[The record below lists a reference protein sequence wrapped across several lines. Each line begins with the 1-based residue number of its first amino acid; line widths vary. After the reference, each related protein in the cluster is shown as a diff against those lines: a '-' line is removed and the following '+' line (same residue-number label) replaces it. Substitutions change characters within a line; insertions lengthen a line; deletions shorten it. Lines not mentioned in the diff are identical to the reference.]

1 MNIDLSLFPTT
12 FDALHVGLAAV
23 VLALLVLQILFLT
36 IAFIAV
42 YRKPAAGLPLA
53 TAAAPMVIEKAPE
66 PKPEK
71 APEPKAAEK
80 PAPAPVEIVKTETVV
95 VKEIVKEATPEAAL
109 QLLGL
114 LQKEARF
121 IDFTQENMGQYSDA
135 DIGAVARVVH
145 DGCRKVLK
153 QHFELEPIRTE
164 EEGKRIT
171 LPKGYD
177 ASSVRITGN
186 IVGSAPFT
194 GTLVHRGWKAAEI
207 KLPKITEGHDVK
219 IIAAAEVEL

>member
-1 MNIDLSLFPTT
+1 MNIDLSLMPTT
-12 FDALHVGLAAV
+12 FDAVHAGLAATV
-23 VLALLVLQILFLT
+23 VGLLLLQIVFLT

-42 YRKPAAGLPLA
+42 YRKPAAPAAQAPAKALEPAPLP
-53 TAAAPMVIEKAPE
+53 APVIP
-66 PKPEK
+66 
-71 APEPKAAEK
+71 AAEK
-80 PAPAPVEIVKTETVV
+80 PAKAKPEEKPEPVVQIRTETVV
-95 VKEIVKEATPEAAL
+95 LKEATPDAAL

-121 IDFTQENMGQYSDA
+121 IDFTQENMAQYSDEE
-135 DIGAVARVVH
+135 IGAVARVVH
-145 DGCRKVLK
+145 EGCRKVLR
-153 QHFELEPIRTE
+153 QHFELAPVRTE

-186 IVGSAPFT
+186 IVGQAPFS
-194 GTLVHRGWKAAEI
+194 GTLVHRGWKTTEI
-207 KLPKITEGHDVK
+207 KLPKITEGHDVN

>member
-1 MNIDLSLFPTT
+1 MNIDLSQWPET
-12 FDALHVGLAAV
+12 FDAAHAVLAASV
-23 VLALLVLQILFLT
+23 AGLLLLQIVFLT

-42 YRKPAAGLPLA
+42 YRKPAVITQTVEKPRESAPAPAPILEKPP
-53 TAAAPMVIEKAPE
+53 AA
-66 PKPEK
+66 KPE
-71 APEPKAAEK
+71 AK
-80 PAPAPVEIVKTETVV
+80 PAPAVQVKTETVV
-95 VKEIVKEATPEAAL
+95 LREATPDAAV

-121 IDFTQENMGQYSDA
+121 VDFTQENMAQYSDEE
-135 DIGAVARVVH
+135 IGAVARVVH
-145 DGCRKVLK
+145 EGCRKVLR
-153 QHFELEPIRTE
+153 QHFELAPVRTE

-186 IVGSAPFT
+186 IVGTAPFT
-194 GTLVHRGWKAAEI
+194 GTLVHRGWKATEI
-207 KLPKITEGHDVK
+207 KLPKITEGHDVS